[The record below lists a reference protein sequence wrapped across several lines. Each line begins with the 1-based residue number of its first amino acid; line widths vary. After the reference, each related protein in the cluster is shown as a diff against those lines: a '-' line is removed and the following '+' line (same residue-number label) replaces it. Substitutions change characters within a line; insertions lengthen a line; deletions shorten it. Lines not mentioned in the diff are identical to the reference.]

1 MTAVAGGE
9 DVRWVTVATREE
21 LSQAEDRRLVCTG
34 RGWQL
39 LLLEQDDRVY
49 AVENRCSHATARLEQ
64 GALEGCQLIC
74 PLHGAR
80 FDIRDGACKGPPATQ
95 PIRSFAVRVA
105 GNEIEVALPEKPPAP
120 KPKYGVFN

>member
-1 MTAVAGGE
+1 MTAVAGQD
-9 DVRWVTVATREE
+9 DVRWVSVAAREE
-21 LSQAEDRRLVCTG
+21 LSQADGRRLVCAG

-39 LLLEQDDRVY
+39 LLLEQDNQVY
-49 AVENRCSHATARLEQ
+49 AVENRCSHSTARLER